1 MTNLTSEDEST
12 KLLKMTDKPSYHP
25 EFDNMSSSSEETIYV
40 DEDTDKQALMSNP
53 FRPGFGIESIV
64 LRRKMS

>member
-12 KLLKMTDKPSYHP
+12 KLLKMTDKYSYHP

-40 DEDTDKQALMSNP
+40 DKDTDKHNLMSNP
-53 FRPGFGIESIV
+53 RSDQALV
-64 LRRKMS
+64 LKVLFLEGR